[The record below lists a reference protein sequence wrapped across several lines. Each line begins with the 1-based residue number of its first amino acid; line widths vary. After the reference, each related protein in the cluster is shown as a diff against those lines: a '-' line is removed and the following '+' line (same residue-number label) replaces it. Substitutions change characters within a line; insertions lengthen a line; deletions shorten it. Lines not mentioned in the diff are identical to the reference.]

1 MKITI
6 ENLSSR
12 DISDVTSFVAELMRR
27 EHDFMLA
34 NTATGCQFTCG
45 DNGIVVALLSVATD
59 RPAGE
64 MHFFVMDKVNPK

>member
-6 ENLSSR
+6 ENLSR
-12 DISDVTSFVAELMRR
+12 MDISDVTSFVAELMRC

-34 NTATGCQFTCG
+34 NTTTGCQFTRE
-45 DNGIVVALLSVATD
+45 DNGIVVALLSVAPD

-64 MHFFVMDKVNPK
+64 MHFIVMDKVKSK